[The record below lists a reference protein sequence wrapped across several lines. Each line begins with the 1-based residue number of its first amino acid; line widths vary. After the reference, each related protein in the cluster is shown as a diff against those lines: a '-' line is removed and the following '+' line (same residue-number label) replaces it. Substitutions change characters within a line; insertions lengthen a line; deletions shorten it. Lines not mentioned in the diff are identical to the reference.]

1 VIDTR
6 RYQRIIGLVGITL
19 VIVISVSF
27 LTTRGVGT
35 DGIPAGKRLH
45 FFAAPLAVS
54 TRAPAL
60 NGDANLHPPCTLAR
74 HDPRALNICLL
85 VKRAPLVLSFFV
97 TNQSA
102 CERQV
107 DAMQAVSRQFPATEV
122 QFAAVA
128 VRSTRQAAAA
138 AVRAHHWTIPVA
150 YDRDG
155 AVGDVYG
162 VEVCPTVELAQ
173 RGGLVTNR
181 LIGVGWNSTAALAGQ
196 VRALLHGR

>member
-6 RYQRIIGLVGITL
+6 RYQRIIGLLGITL

-35 DGIPAGKRLH
+35 DGIPAGKQLH

-54 TRAPAL
+54 TL
-60 NGDANLHPPCTLAR
+60 NGDANLSPPCTLAR
-74 HDPRALNICLL
+74 HDRRALNICLL
-85 VKRAPLVLSFFV
+85 VKRTPLVLSFFV

-107 DAMQAVSRQFPATEV
+107 DAMQAVSRQFPTTEV
-122 QFAAVA
+122 RFAAVA

-150 YDRDG
+150 YDKDG

-162 VEVCPTVELAQ
+162 VEVCPTIELAD
-173 RGGLVTNR
+173 RGGLVANR
-181 LIGVGWNSTAALAGQ
+181 LIGEHWNSSAALAGQ
-196 VRALLHGR
+196 VRALLRGR

>member
-6 RYQRIIGLVGITL
+6 RYQRIIGLIGITL

-45 FFAAPLAVS
+45 FFAAPLALS
-54 TRAPAL
+54 TL
-60 NGDANLHPPCTLAR
+60 NGDANLNPPCTLAR
-74 HDPRALNICLL
+74 HDRRALNICLL
-85 VKRAPLVLSFFV
+85 VEQAPLVLSFFV
-97 TNQSA
+97 TSQGA

-107 DAMQAVSRQFPATEV
+107 DAMQAVSRQFPTTEV

-128 VRSTRQAAAA
+128 VRSTRHAAAA

-181 LIGVGWNSTAALAGQ
+181 LIGVHWNSSAALAGQ
-196 VRALLHGR
+196 VRALLRGR

>member
-6 RYQRIIGLVGITL
+6 RYQRIIGLIGITL

-35 DGIPAGKRLH
+35 DGIPAGKHLH

-54 TRAPAL
+54 TL
-60 NGDANLHPPCTLAR
+60 NGDANLSPPCTLAR

-85 VKRAPLVLSFFV
+85 VKRTPLVLSFFV
-97 TNQSA
+97 TSQSA

-138 AVRAHHWTIPVA
+138 AVRAHHWTIKVA
-150 YDRDG
+150 YDKDG

-181 LIGVGWNSTAALAGQ
+181 LIGVGWNSSAALAGQ
-196 VRALLHGR
+196 VRALLRGQAG